1 MKRLFTLLLMAI
13 LTASSHIAM
22 ADCPL
27 EQNMCI
33 NECNLK
39 HEQNE
44 AAQLGCKSRCA
55 GKRAL
60 CSTQHG
66 AETAVDFGGD
76 LVDSGVEASKNAW
89 EGTKSFF
96 RGMTEE

>member
-1 MKRLFTLLLMAI
+1 VKSVYSLLLLI
-13 LTASSHIAM
+13 LLSPMVM

-33 NECNLK
+33 NECNIK
-39 HEQNE
+39 HENNE

-60 CSTQHG
+60 CSTQSG
-66 AETAVDFGGD
+66 AETAVDFGSD
-76 LVDSGVEASKNAW
+76 LVDSGVSATQRAW